1 MKRSRKRKCEIHR
14 GFNLTRLALYDATI
28 TKMPIT
34 NITCTRGTHYLFR
47 CKELYKKIFYIAPD
61 INKKDFPLMNVF
73 LTFDSVTMRRL
84 NLSKM
89 QREARF
95 QNSEYAFHRPPPPPP
110 PPLFPLRHREQFP
123 KFLTCSGYS
132 LVLKSKMATM
142 KTDKNFLG
150 KSGSFYYKLRC

>member
-110 PPLFPLRHREQFP
+110 PTPLPPSSSRTVPEIPNL
-123 KFLTCSGYS
+123 
-132 LVLKSKMATM
+132 
-142 KTDKNFLG
+142 LG
-150 KSGSFYYKLRC
+150 VFTGAQIQDGDYED